1 MSIRKDADQEDIAGL
16 FAAFGGE
23 VSRYQEFGEAAG
35 TEQRPGWPLL
45 QSLAGEAGAAPASAA
60 AGAAVQPSADRPA
73 PAVPP
78 AAVPIHSAP
87 MPAFAPDAVAG
98 PAPLVSDAWVAPA
111 AAEAPAVPQGAAIAS
126 AATSEAAGSSTARAS
141 STRPPQ
147 PAAGTPLAALFERL
161 SASPAGEAEA
171 ARHPLMAHWRQSG

>member
-1 MSIRKDADQEDIAGL
+1 MSTRKDAGQEDIASL

-45 QSLAGEAGAAPASAA
+45 QSLAGEADAASAA
-60 AGAAVQPSADRPA
+60 AGAAVPPSADRPV

-78 AAVPIHSAP
+78 AAAPVRSAP
-87 MPAFAPDAVAG
+87 MPVFAPDAAAG
-98 PAPLVSDAWVAPA
+98 PTALFSGARAAPA
-111 AAEAPAVPQGAAIAS
+111 AAEAPAVPRGAAIAS
-126 AATSEAAGSSTARAS
+126 AATSEAAGSGTARS
-141 STRPPQ
+141 SSARPAP
-147 PAAGTPLAALFERL
+147 PAAGTPLSVLFERL

-171 ARHPLMAHWRQSG
+171 SRHSLMAHWRQSG